1 MQFPSLIGRVGNQ
14 LESANYSSQ
23 IQLINQIIGQSTRY
37 SKILNNSWPSIRP
50 VHIPKAVHGIFMVP
64 GGEITRSTG
73 GSQRIFMGWTI
84 EPFKL
89 SGIVQWTQYLSPT
102 SEFQV
107 FGDSLQLFASASH
120 TSVRKRRRNC
130 SVGKNLQSILNLTIL
145 GKGENP
151 FSSFFV
157 LASVYIQVYLFP
169 VPNWN
174 RKEVDETKSKYRI
187 TRQSV
192 ESMWQSA
199 TIYHQEIAEGREDV
213 VSKANIKHET
223 CGNVIMMTM
232 RWSH

>member
-1 MQFPSLIGRVGNQ
+1 MDRAPDIRKFWIIPGRPS
-14 LESANYSSQ
+14 A
-23 IQLINQIIGQSTRY
+23 
-37 SKILNNSWPSIRP
+37 
-50 VHIPKAVHGIFMVP
+50 
-64 GGEITRSTG
+64 RSTFQRQCMEYSW
-73 GSQRIFMGWTI
+73 SQEEKLHDQLAEVREYSWGERLSLLNFQ
-84 EPFKL
+84 KL
-89 SGIVQWTQYLSPT
+89 SNELNIYRPRPNSRSLGTHCN
-102 SEFQV
+102 F
-107 FGDSLQLFASASH
+107 SLQL
-120 TSVRKRRRNC
+120 VRKRRRNC

-187 TRQSV
+187 TRHSDQSV
-192 ESMWQSA
+192 WQSA

-232 RWSH
+232 RWFH